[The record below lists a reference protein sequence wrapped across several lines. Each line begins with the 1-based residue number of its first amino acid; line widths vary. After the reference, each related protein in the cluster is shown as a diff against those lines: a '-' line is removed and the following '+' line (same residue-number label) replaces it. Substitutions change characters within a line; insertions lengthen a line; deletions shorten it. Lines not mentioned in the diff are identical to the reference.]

1 MQYILFDLDG
11 TLTDPKAG
19 ITKSVA
25 YALKRMIDTDVDP
38 ETLTHFIGPPL
49 KESFMTF
56 YGMTESEALQA
67 IEHYRTYFKDS
78 GMLDNF
84 AYEGIEQLLERLKK
98 TGKVLAVATSKPT
111 PFAERILEHFNL
123 AQYFEVIVG
132 SNLDGTRTHKD
143 EVVEATLQLLR
154 CDDREQAVMV
164 GDREHDVIGARKAG
178 LKCVGV
184 TYGYGG
190 YEELNTAGA
199 AWIVEDLNAL
209 ERLLTKM

>member
-1 MQYILFDLDG
+1 MRYILFDLDG

-25 YALKRMIDTDVDP
+25 YALKHTIGLDADP
-38 ETLTHFIGPPL
+38 ETLTRFIGPPL

-56 YGMTESEALQA
+56 YDMSVAEALQA
-67 IEHYRTYFKDS
+67 IDYYRIYFKES

-84 AYEGIEQLLERLKK
+84 AYDGIGMLLARLKEA
-98 TGKVLAVATSKPT
+98 GKILAVATSKPT
-111 PFAERILEHFNL
+111 PFAVRILEHFDL

-143 EVVEATLQLLR
+143 EVVEATLQMLR
-154 CDDREQAVMV
+154 CEAPEQAVMV
-164 GDREHDVIGARKAG
+164 GDREHDVIGAQKAG

-190 YEELNTAGA
+190 YEELEKAGA
-199 AWIVEDLNAL
+199 AWIAADLKEL
-209 ERLLTKM
+209 EMLLLKM